1 MIDRNKIHRLKQQPR
16 HGRGLLDDLSNLG
29 GVTAAAGTSAAKLLE
44 TYASLNRET
53 NNLVTGFE
61 KQQAVN
67 QALISDFEAAAKASL
82 YLELRNK
89 DLQKAFGTNSI
100 IAAKLSENIQKIA
113 TKFGYAGK
121 EAQKYA
127 MAVKNIAPTLDQINV
142 ENQNYLDGLMGV
154 QRVLTTNLGLSE
166 DQAASYTGLATQN
179 GKNAVEMLKST
190 QQLADFLDPSG
201 GMGYF
206 KMITEGLAETTED
219 LQLQYGKIPN
229 NLALATLRAKSLGLS
244 IEQITSAGESLLD
257 IESSIGSELEYQ
269 LLSGRRLVDQQ
280 GKSLTN
286 TFREA
291 TLRGD
296 AAEQANT
303 LNKILEQEGE
313 TLENN
318 LFARKQMA
326 TLLGMDE
333 ASLSRAL
340 QKKKLLEESGA
351 EVLFDLEGD
360 ELKKAA
366 ESMVANGA
374 IAEDTFN
381 KIVELSDTRTTDEKM
396 VEQLTA
402 VAENTSVLKSG
413 QAAAVGQVQANLAA
427 SVAGPMKDVM
437 INLTDDVSK
446 TLGESITAIKSALAV
461 TDIKSMI
468 MDLFVSSQTPEMTS
482 VVTTNDDAVI
492 PAGYGSRILSFP
504 EDTLQAPIAFS
515 DKDTIVAGTNLSGAG
530 GGGGMSRDSAVMIVA
545 AIERQTAALRAG
557 LFQER
562 GINTPIY

>member
-1 MIDRNKIHRLKQQPR
+1 MIDRIKIQHLKHQPR
-16 HGRGLLDDLSNLG
+16 HGRGLRDDLD
-29 GVTAAAGTSAAKLLE
+29 GVGDAAAATTNAFFKLQGAYGELNESA
-44 TYASLNRET
+44 
-53 NNLVTGFE
+53 NNLVRGFE
-61 KQQAVN
+61 RQQAVN
-67 QALISDFEAAAKASL
+67 QKLISDFEAAAKASL

-142 ENQNYLDGLMGV
+142 KNQNYLDGLMGV
-154 QRVLTTNLGLSE
+154 QRVLTTNLGLTD

-229 NLALATLRAKSLGLS
+229 NLALATLRAKSLGLTMD
-244 IEQITSAGESLLD
+244 QITSAGESLLD

-269 LLSGRRLVDQQ
+269 LLSGKRLVDEVS

-286 TFREA
+286 AYREA
-291 TLRGD
+291 TIRGD

-303 LNKILEQEGE
+303 LNKILEQESDV
-313 TLENN
+313 LQNN
-318 LFARKQMA
+318 LFARQQMSQ
-326 TLLGMDE
+326 LLGIDE

-413 QAAAVGQVQANLAA
+413 QVSAVAQVQQSLDGIVKGKMTDA
-427 SVAGPMKDVM
+427 M
-437 INLTDDVSK
+437 INLSDNALQAIGK
-446 TLGESITAIKSALAV
+446 TLTSVDLVNSISVGSVK
-461 TDIKSMI
+461 
-468 MDLFVSSQTPEMTS
+468 DLFVSATTPEMS
-482 VVTTNDDAVI
+482 AMVAKDAVI

>member
-1 MIDRNKIHRLKQQPR
+1 MICRNEIHRLKQQPR
-16 HGRGLLDDLSNLG
+16 HGRGLLDEIMN
-29 GVTAAAGTSAAKLLE
+29 AGTVLANATSAANSVTNALTE
-44 TYASLNRET
+44 LNESS
-53 NNLVTGFE
+53 NNLVRGFE

-67 QALISDFEAAAKASL
+67 QALIKTFDDAAKASL

-127 MAVKNIAPTLDQINV
+127 ASVKNIAPTLDQINV
-142 ENQNYLDGLMGV
+142 KNQNYLDGLMGV
-154 QRVLTTNLGLSE
+154 QRVLTTSLGLSE

-206 KMITEGLAETTED
+206 KMITEGLSETTED
-219 LQLQYGKIPN
+219 LQVQYGKIPN
-229 NLALATLRAKSLGLS
+229 NLALATLRAKTLGLTMD
-244 IEQITSAGESLLD
+244 QITSAGESLLD

-269 LLSGRRLVDQQ
+269 LLSGKRLVDEVS

-286 TFREA
+286 AYREA

-303 LNKILEQEGE
+303 LNKILEQESDV
-313 TLENN
+313 LENN
-318 LFARKQMA
+318 LFARQQMSQ
-326 TLLGMDE
+326 LLGIDE

-351 EVLFDLEGD
+351 EILFDLEGD

-366 ESMVANGA
+366 EAMVASGN
-374 IAEDTFN
+374 ITEDTF
-381 KIVELSDTRTTDEKM
+381 KEIAELSDTRTTDEKM
-396 VEQLTA
+396 VEQLT
-402 VAENTSVLKSG
+402 VIAENTALFKT
-413 QAAAVGQVQANLAA
+413 GQVSA
-427 SVAGPMKDVM
+427 VAQVQQSLDGIVRGKMTDAM
-437 INLTDDVSK
+437 INLSDNALQAIGK
-446 TLGESITAIKSALAV
+446 TLTSVDLVNSISVGSVK
-461 TDIKSMI
+461 
-468 MDLFVSSQTPEMTS
+468 DLFVSATTPEMS
-482 VVTTNDDAVI
+482 AMVAKDAVI

-504 EDTLQAPIAFS
+504 EDTLQAPIAFK
-515 DKDTIVAGTNLSGAG
+515 DNDTIIAGTNLSGG
-530 GGGGMSRDSAVMIVA
+530 GGKGMSQNSAMMIVA

>member
-1 MIDRNKIHRLKQQPR
+1 MISRNKIHRLKQQPR
-16 HGRGLLDDLSNLG
+16 HGRGLLDDLMGIGEAGS
-29 GVTAAAGTSAAKLLE
+29 AAAASFVKLE
-44 TYASLNRET
+44 TAYKNLNESS
-53 NNLVTGFE
+53 NNVVRGFE
-61 KQQAVN
+61 RQQAVN
-67 QALISDFEAAAKASL
+67 QQLISSFEGAAKASL

-89 DLQKAFGTNSI
+89 DLQKAFGTNSL
-100 IAAKLSENIQKIA
+100 IAAKLSENVQKIA
-113 TKFGYAGK
+113 TRFGFAGK

-127 MAVKNIAPTLDQINV
+127 GAIKKIAPTLDQITV
-142 ENQNYLDGLMGV
+142 KNQNYLDGLMGV
-154 QRVLTTNLGLSE
+154 QRILTTNLGLTE

-179 GKNAVEMLKST
+179 GKNAVEMLKT
-190 QQLADFLDPSG
+190 TEQLASFLDPTG
-201 GMGYF
+201 AMGYF

-269 LLSGRRLVDQQ
+269 LLSGRRLIDQQ

-318 LFARKQMA
+318 LFARQQMSS
-326 TLLGMDE
+326 LLGMDE

-413 QAAAVGQVQANLAA
+413 QAAAVAGVQTSLDAI
-427 SVAGPMKDVM
+427 VKGPMKEAM
-437 INLTDDVSK
+437 INMTEGALESIGK
-446 TLGESITAIKSALAV
+446 TLTTVDLVKSITVQTVK
-461 TDIKSMI
+461 
-468 MDLFVSSQTPEMTS
+468 DLFINAKTPEMTS
-482 VVTTNDDAVI
+482 VATGDDAVI

-504 EDTLQAPIAFS
+504 ENTLQAPIAFN
-515 DKDTIVAGTNLSGAG
+515 DDDTIVAGTNLSRG
-530 GGGGMSRDSAVMIVA
+530 GGNMSQQSAAMIVA

-562 GINTPIY
+562 GINTPLY

>member
-1 MIDRNKIHRLKQQPR
+1 MIDRSKIHHLKQQPR
-16 HGRGLLDDLSNLG
+16 HGRGLRDDLD
-29 GVTAAAGTSAAKLLE
+29 GVGDAAAAATNAFFKLQGAYGELNESA
-44 TYASLNRET
+44 
-53 NNLVTGFE
+53 NNLVRGFE
-61 KQQAVN
+61 RQQAVN
-67 QALISDFEAAAKASL
+67 QKLISDFEAAAKASL

-142 ENQNYLDGLMGV
+142 KNQNYLDGLMGV
-154 QRVLTTNLGLSE
+154 QRVLTTNLGLTE

-229 NLALATLRAKSLGLS
+229 NLALATLRAKSLGLTMD
-244 IEQITSAGESLLD
+244 QITSAGESLLD

-269 LLSGRRLVDQQ
+269 LLSGKRLVDEVS

-286 TFREA
+286 AYREA

-303 LNKILEQEGE
+303 LNKILEQESDV
-313 TLENN
+313 LENN
-318 LFARKQMA
+318 LFARQQMSQ
-326 TLLGMDE
+326 LLGIDE

-351 EVLFDLEGD
+351 EILFDLEGD

-366 ESMVANGA
+366 EAMVASGN
-374 IAEDTFN
+374 ITEDTF
-381 KIVELSDTRTTDEKM
+381 KEIAELSDTRTTDEKM
-396 VEQLTA
+396 VEQLT
-402 VAENTSVLKSG
+402 VIAENTALFKT
-413 QAAAVGQVQANLAA
+413 GQVSA
-427 SVAGPMKDVM
+427 VAQVQQSLDGIVRGKMTDAM
-437 INLTDDVSK
+437 INLSDNALQAIGK
-446 TLGESITAIKSALAV
+446 TLTSVDLVNSISVGSVK
-461 TDIKSMI
+461 
-468 MDLFVSSQTPEMTS
+468 DLFVSATTPEMS
-482 VVTTNDDAVI
+482 AMVAKDAVI

>member
-1 MIDRNKIHRLKQQPR
+1 MISRNKIHRLKQQPR
-16 HGRGLLDDLSNLG
+16 HGRGLLDDLMGIGEAGS
-29 GVTAAAGTSAAKLLE
+29 AAAASFVKLE
-44 TYASLNRET
+44 TAYKNLNESS
-53 NNLVTGFE
+53 NNVVRGFE
-61 KQQAVN
+61 RQQAVN
-67 QALISDFEAAAKASL
+67 QQLISSFEGAAKASL

-89 DLQKAFGTNSI
+89 DLQKAFGTNSL
-100 IAAKLSENIQKIA
+100 IAAKLSENVQNVA
-113 TKFGYAGK
+113 TRFGFAGK

-127 MAVKNIAPTLDQINV
+127 GAIKKIAPTLDQITV
-142 ENQNYLDGLMGV
+142 KNQNYLDGLMGV
-154 QRVLTTNLGLSE
+154 QRVLTTNLGLSD

-179 GKNAVEMLKST
+179 GKNAVEMLKT
-190 QQLADFLDPSG
+190 TEQLASFLDPTG
-201 GMGYF
+201 AMGYF
-206 KMITEGLAETTED
+206 KMITEGLAETTAEV
-219 LQLQYGKIPN
+219 QMQYGKIPN

-286 TFREA
+286 SYREA

-296 AAEQANT
+296 AAEQANI
-303 LNKILEQEGE
+303 LNDLLTEEGE

-318 LFARKQMA
+318 LFARQQMSK
-326 TLLGMDE
+326 LLGIDE

-366 ESMVANGA
+366 ESMVANEQ
-374 IAEDTFN
+374 ITEDTFN

-413 QAAAVGQVQANLAA
+413 QAGAVAGVQTSLDAI
-427 SVAGPMKDVM
+427 VKGPMKEAM
-437 INLTDDVSK
+437 INMTEGALESIGK
-446 TLGESITAIKSALAV
+446 TLTTVDLVKSITVQTVK
-461 TDIKSMI
+461 
-468 MDLFVSSQTPEMTS
+468 DLFINAKTPEMTS
-482 VVTTNDDAVI
+482 VATTNDAVI

-504 EDTLQAPIAFS
+504 ENTLQAPIAFN
-515 DKDTIVAGTNLSGAG
+515 DDDTIVAGTGLSKG
-530 GGGGMSRDSAVMIVA
+530 GGNMSQQSAAMIVA

-562 GINTPIY
+562 GINTPLY

>member
-1 MIDRNKIHRLKQQPR
+1 MIDRSKIHHLKHQPR
-16 HGRGLLDDLSNLG
+16 HGRGLRDDLD
-29 GVTAAAGTSAAKLLE
+29 GVGDAAAAATNAFFKLQGAYGELNESA
-44 TYASLNRET
+44 
-53 NNLVTGFE
+53 NNLVRGFE
-61 KQQAVN
+61 RQQAVN
-67 QALISDFEAAAKASL
+67 QKLISDFEAAAKASL

-142 ENQNYLDGLMGV
+142 KNQNYLDGLMGV
-154 QRVLTTNLGLSE
+154 QRVLTTNLGLTE

-229 NLALATLRAKSLGLS
+229 NLALATLRAKSLGLTMD
-244 IEQITSAGESLLD
+244 QITSAGESLLD

-269 LLSGRRLVDQQ
+269 LLSGKRLVDEVS

-286 TFREA
+286 AYREA
-291 TLRGD
+291 TIRGD

-303 LNKILEQEGE
+303 LNKILEQESDV
-313 TLENN
+313 LQNN
-318 LFARKQMA
+318 LFARQQMSQ
-326 TLLGMDE
+326 LLGIDE

-366 ESMVANGA
+366 EAMVANKT
-374 IAEDTFN
+374 ITEDTFN
-381 KIVELSDTRTTDEKM
+381 EIAELSDTRTTDEKM
-396 VEQLTA
+396 VEKLTA
-402 VAENTSVLKSG
+402 IAENTALFKT
-413 QAAAVGQVQANLAA
+413 GQVSA
-427 SVAGPMKDVM
+427 VAQVQQSLDGIVKGKMTDAM
-437 INLTDDVSK
+437 INLSDNALQAIGK
-446 TLGESITAIKSALAV
+446 TLTSVDLVNSISVGSVK
-461 TDIKSMI
+461 
-468 MDLFVSSQTPEMTS
+468 DLFVSATTPEMS
-482 VVTTNDDAVI
+482 AMVAKDAVI

>member
-1 MIDRNKIHRLKQQPR
+1 MIDRSKIHHLKQQPR
-16 HGRGLLDDLSNLG
+16 HGRGLRDDLD
-29 GVTAAAGTSAAKLLE
+29 GVGDAAAAATNAFFKLQGAYGELNESA
-44 TYASLNRET
+44 
-53 NNLVTGFE
+53 NNLVRGFE
-61 KQQAVN
+61 RQQAVN
-67 QALISDFEAAAKASL
+67 QKLISDFESAAKASL

-142 ENQNYLDGLMGV
+142 KNQNYLDGLMGV
-154 QRVLTTNLGLSE
+154 QRVLTTNLGLTE

-206 KMITEGLAETTED
+206 KMITEGLSETTED

-229 NLALATLRAKSLGLS
+229 NLALATLRAKSLGLTMD
-244 IEQITSAGESLLD
+244 QITSAGESLLD

-269 LLSGRRLVDQQ
+269 LLSGKRLVDEVS

-286 TFREA
+286 AYREA

-303 LNKILEQEGE
+303 LNKILEQESDV
-313 TLENN
+313 LENN
-318 LFARKQMA
+318 LFARQQMSQ
-326 TLLGMDE
+326 LLGIDE

-351 EVLFDLEGD
+351 EILFDLEGD

-366 ESMVANGA
+366 EAMVANKT
-374 IAEDTFN
+374 ITEDTF
-381 KIVELSDTRTTDEKM
+381 KEIAELSDTRTTDEKM
-396 VEQLTA
+396 VEQLT
-402 VAENTSVLKSG
+402 VIAENTALFKT
-413 QAAAVGQVQANLAA
+413 GQVSA
-427 SVAGPMKDVM
+427 VAQVQQSLDGIVRGKMTDAM
-437 INLTDDVSK
+437 INLSDNALQAIGK
-446 TLGESITAIKSALAV
+446 TLTSVDLVNSISVGSVK
-461 TDIKSMI
+461 
-468 MDLFVSSQTPEMTS
+468 DLFVSATTPEMS
-482 VVTTNDDAVI
+482 AMVAKDAVI

>member
-1 MIDRNKIHRLKQQPR
+1 MIDRSKIHHLKQQPR
-16 HGRGLLDDLSNLG
+16 HGRGLRDDLNGLG
-29 GVTAAAGTSAAKLLE
+29 DAASAAANAYTQLKGAYLELNESA
-44 TYASLNRET
+44 
-53 NNLVTGFE
+53 NNLVRGFE
-61 KQQAVN
+61 RQQAVN
-67 QALISDFEAAAKASL
+67 QKLISDFEAAAKASL

-142 ENQNYLDGLMGV
+142 KNQNYLDGLMGV
-154 QRVLTTNLGLSE
+154 QRVLTTNLGLTE

-229 NLALATLRAKSLGLS
+229 NLALATLRAKSLGLTMD
-244 IEQITSAGESLLD
+244 QITSAGESLLD

-269 LLSGRRLVDQQ
+269 LLSGKRLVDEVS

-286 TFREA
+286 AYREA

-303 LNKILEQEGE
+303 LNKILEQESDV
-313 TLENN
+313 LENN
-318 LFARKQMA
+318 LFARQQMSQ
-326 TLLGMDE
+326 LLGIDE

-351 EVLFDLEGD
+351 EILFDLEGD

-366 ESMVANGA
+366 EAMVASGN
-374 IAEDTFN
+374 ITEDTF
-381 KIVELSDTRTTDEKM
+381 KEIAELSDTRTTDEKM
-396 VEQLTA
+396 VEQLT
-402 VAENTSVLKSG
+402 VIAENTALFKT
-413 QAAAVGQVQANLAA
+413 GQVSA
-427 SVAGPMKDVM
+427 VAQVQQSLDGIVRGKMTDAM
-437 INLTDDVSK
+437 INLSDNALQAIGK
-446 TLGESITAIKSALAV
+446 TLTSVDLVNSISVGSVK
-461 TDIKSMI
+461 
-468 MDLFVSSQTPEMTS
+468 DLFVSATTPEMS
-482 VVTTNDDAVI
+482 AMVAKDAVI

>member
-1 MIDRNKIHRLKQQPR
+1 MIDRSKIHHLKQQPR
-16 HGRGLLDDLSNLG
+16 HGRGLRDDLNGLG
-29 GVTAAAGTSAAKLLE
+29 DAASAAANAYTQLKGAYLELNESA
-44 TYASLNRET
+44 
-53 NNLVTGFE
+53 NNLVRGFE
-61 KQQAVN
+61 RQQAVN
-67 QALISDFEAAAKASL
+67 QKLISDFEAAAKASL

-142 ENQNYLDGLMGV
+142 KNQNYLDGLMGV
-154 QRVLTTNLGLSE
+154 QRVLTTNLGLTE

-206 KMITEGLAETTED
+206 KMITEGLSETTED

-229 NLALATLRAKSLGLS
+229 NLALATLRAKSLGLTMD
-244 IEQITSAGESLLD
+244 QITSAGESLLD

-269 LLSGRRLVDQQ
+269 LLSGKRLVDEVS

-286 TFREA
+286 AYREA

-303 LNKILEQEGE
+303 LNKILEQESDV
-313 TLENN
+313 LENN
-318 LFARKQMA
+318 LFARQQMSQ
-326 TLLGMDE
+326 LLGIDE

-351 EVLFDLEGD
+351 EILFDLEGD

-366 ESMVANGA
+366 EAMVANKT
-374 IAEDTFN
+374 ITEDTF
-381 KIVELSDTRTTDEKM
+381 KEIAELSDTRTTDEKM
-396 VEQLTA
+396 VEQLT
-402 VAENTSVLKSG
+402 VIAENTALFKT
-413 QAAAVGQVQANLAA
+413 GQVSA
-427 SVAGPMKDVM
+427 VAQVQQSLDGIVRGKMTDAM
-437 INLTDDVSK
+437 INLSDNALQAIGK
-446 TLGESITAIKSALAV
+446 TLTSVDLVNSISVGSVK
-461 TDIKSMI
+461 
-468 MDLFVSSQTPEMTS
+468 DLFVSATTPEMS
-482 VVTTNDDAVI
+482 AMVAKDAVI

>member
-1 MIDRNKIHRLKQQPR
+1 MIDRSKIHHLKQQPR
-16 HGRGLLDDLSNLG
+16 HGRGLRDDLNGLG
-29 GVTAAAGTSAAKLLE
+29 DAASAAANAYTQLKGAYGELNESA
-44 TYASLNRET
+44 
-53 NNLVTGFE
+53 NNLVRGFE
-61 KQQAVN
+61 RQQAVN
-67 QALISDFEAAAKASL
+67 QKLISDFEAAAKASL

-127 MAVKNIAPTLDQINV
+127 ASVKNIIPTLDQINV
-142 ENQNYLDGLMGV
+142 KNQNYLDGLMGV
-154 QRVLTTNLGLSE
+154 QRVLTTSLGLSE

-206 KMITEGLAETTED
+206 KMITEGLADTTED

-229 NLALATLRAKSLGLS
+229 NLALATLRAKSLGLTMD
-244 IEQITSAGESLLD
+244 QITSAGESLLD

-269 LLSGRRLVDQQ
+269 LLSGKRLVDEVS

-286 TFREA
+286 AYREA
-291 TLRGD
+291 ALQGD
-296 AAEQANT
+296 ANKQADT
-303 LNKILEQEGE
+303 LNTILEQEGE
-313 TLENN
+313 TLSNN
-318 LFARKQMA
+318 LFARQQMSQ
-326 TLLGMDE
+326 LLGIDE

-351 EVLFDLEGD
+351 EILFDLEGD

-366 ESMVANGA
+366 EAMVASGN
-374 IAEDTFN
+374 ITEDTF
-381 KIVELSDTRTTDEKM
+381 KEIAELSDTRTTDEKM
-396 VEQLTA
+396 VEQLT
-402 VAENTSVLKSG
+402 VIAENTALFKT
-413 QAAAVGQVQANLAA
+413 GQVSA
-427 SVAGPMKDVM
+427 VAQVQQSLDGIVRGKMTDAM
-437 INLTDDVSK
+437 INLSDNALQAIGK
-446 TLGESITAIKSALAV
+446 TLTSVDLVNSISVGSVK
-461 TDIKSMI
+461 
-468 MDLFVSSQTPEMTS
+468 DLFVSATTPEMS
-482 VVTTNDDAVI
+482 AMVAKDAVI

>member
-1 MIDRNKIHRLKQQPR
+1 
-16 HGRGLLDDLSNLG
+16 
-29 GVTAAAGTSAAKLLE
+29 
-44 TYASLNRET
+44 
-53 NNLVTGFE
+53 
-61 KQQAVN
+61 
-67 QALISDFEAAAKASL
+67 
-82 YLELRNK
+82 
-89 DLQKAFGTNSI
+89 
-100 IAAKLSENIQKIA
+100 
-113 TKFGYAGK
+113 
-121 EAQKYA
+121 
-127 MAVKNIAPTLDQINV
+127 
-142 ENQNYLDGLMGV
+142 MGV
-154 QRVLTTNLGLSE
+154 QRVLTTNLGLTE

-206 KMITEGLAETTED
+206 KMITEGLAETTEN

-229 NLALATLRAKSLGLS
+229 NLALATLRAKSLGLTMD
-244 IEQITSAGESLLD
+244 QITSAGESLLD

-269 LLSGRRLVDQQ
+269 LLSGKRLVDEVS

-286 TFREA
+286 AYREA
-291 TLRGD
+291 TIRGD

-303 LNKILEQEGE
+303 LNKILEQESDV
-313 TLENN
+313 LQNN
-318 LFARKQMA
+318 LFARQQMSQ
-326 TLLGMDE
+326 LLGIDE

-366 ESMVANGA
+366 EAMVANKT
-374 IAEDTFN
+374 ITEDTFN
-381 KIVELSDTRTTDEKM
+381 EIAELSDTRTTDEKM
-396 VEQLTA
+396 VEKLTA
-402 VAENTSVLKSG
+402 IAENTALFKT
-413 QAAAVGQVQANLAA
+413 GQVSA
-427 SVAGPMKDVM
+427 VAQVQQSLDDIVKGKMTDAM
-437 INLTDDVSK
+437 INLSDNALQAIGK
-446 TLGESITAIKSALAV
+446 TLTSVDLVNSISVGSVK
-461 TDIKSMI
+461 
-468 MDLFVSSQTPEMTS
+468 DLFVSATTPEMS
-482 VVTTNDDAVI
+482 AMVTKDAVI

>member
-1 MIDRNKIHRLKQQPR
+1 MIDRSKIHHLKQQPR
-16 HGRGLLDDLSNLG
+16 HGRGLRDDLD
-29 GVTAAAGTSAAKLLE
+29 GVGDAAAAATNAFFKLQGAYGELNESA
-44 TYASLNRET
+44 
-53 NNLVTGFE
+53 NNLVRGFE
-61 KQQAVN
+61 RQQAVN
-67 QALISDFEAAAKASL
+67 QKLISDFEAAAKASL

-142 ENQNYLDGLMGV
+142 KNQNYLDGLMGV
-154 QRVLTTNLGLSE
+154 QRVLTTNLGLTE

-206 KMITEGLAETTED
+206 KMITEGLSETTED

-229 NLALATLRAKSLGLS
+229 NLALATLRAKSLGLTMD
-244 IEQITSAGESLLD
+244 QITSAGESLLD

-269 LLSGRRLVDQQ
+269 LLSGKRLVDEVS

-286 TFREA
+286 AYREA
-291 TLRGD
+291 TIRGD

-303 LNKILEQEGE
+303 LNKILEQESDV
-313 TLENN
+313 LENN
-318 LFARKQMA
+318 LFARQQMSQ
-326 TLLGMDE
+326 LLGIDE

-351 EVLFDLEGD
+351 EILFDLEGD

-366 ESMVANGA
+366 EAMVASGN
-374 IAEDTFN
+374 ITEDTF
-381 KIVELSDTRTTDEKM
+381 KEIAELSDTRTTDEKM
-396 VEQLTA
+396 VEQLT
-402 VAENTSVLKSG
+402 VIAENTALFKT
-413 QAAAVGQVQANLAA
+413 GQVSA
-427 SVAGPMKDVM
+427 VAQVQQSLDGIVRGKMTDAM
-437 INLTDDVSK
+437 INLSDNALQAIGK
-446 TLGESITAIKSALAV
+446 TLTSVDLVNSISVGSVK
-461 TDIKSMI
+461 
-468 MDLFVSSQTPEMTS
+468 DLFVSATTPEMS
-482 VVTTNDDAVI
+482 AMVAKDAVI